1 MGEIVKIG
9 LGEFVEGVLTID
21 EMGGSFRKRFGD
33 LWEILE
39 ANGELMGDCG
49 NKGVAVARL
58 SQTNPHIPPLTLSRK
73 SISTSAKN
81 LGPIPS
87 RPA

>member
-1 MGEIVKIG
+1 MRAV
-9 LGEFVEGVLTID
+9 VTID

-49 NKGVAVARL
+49 NKGDGLHR
-58 SQTNPHIPPLTLSRK
+58 N
-73 SISTSAKN
+73 
-81 LGPIPS
+81 
-87 RPA
+87 